1 MPNFPFVRKKACE
14 MFEFTM
20 RFETVCRKSPM
31 KWLAF
36 PKEAKVKCRINFFI

>member
-1 MPNFPFVRKKACE
+1 

-20 RFETVCRKSPM
+20 RFETVSRKSPL

-36 PKEAKVKCRINFFI
+36 PKEAKVKCRIKFLI